1 MKTLKN
7 KHKQNV
13 VKCTFL
19 ITEENKRHLD
29 NYCYSHGFDFPKICS
44 YSDFINNLLRSFFSV
59 EKSCK
64 NFDDFDER
72 CF

>member
-7 KHKQNV
+7 KYKQNV

-19 ITEENKRHLD
+19 ITEENKRNLD
-29 NYCYSHGFDFPKICS
+29 NYCYGHGFDFPKTEG

-59 EKSCK
+59 EKICK
-64 NFDDFDER
+64 NFDER